1 MQHLETDT
9 DTDPSSLYWGE
20 KEQTASVLIPLMT
33 RNVPSNNSGI
43 LASVDNPVSTQ
54 ANGNDS
60 MSFAL
65 SR

>member
-9 DTDPSSLYWGE
+9 DTDTSSLYWGE
-20 KEQTASVLIPLMT
+20 KEQTAFALIPLMT

-43 LASVDNPVSTQ
+43 LASVDNPVSAQ